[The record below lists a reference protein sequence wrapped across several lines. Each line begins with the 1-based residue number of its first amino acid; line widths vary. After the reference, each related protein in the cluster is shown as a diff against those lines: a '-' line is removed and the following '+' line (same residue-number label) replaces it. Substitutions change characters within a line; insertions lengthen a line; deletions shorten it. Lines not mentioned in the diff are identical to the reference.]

1 MKLNEVNTFTYKKS
15 AKDISTRAVFLLSG
29 PSDKYFG
36 VDLSEFSPDER
47 EYYARELEILAETMK
62 LGIEE
67 LGLKSNYRLFS
78 GSKVV
83 PL

>member
-1 MKLNEVNTFTYKKS
+1 MKLNEVNTFNYKKS

-36 VDLSEFSPDER
+36 IDLSEFPPDER

-67 LGLKSNYRLFS
+67 LGLKSNYRLFTE
-78 GSKVV
+78 SKVV